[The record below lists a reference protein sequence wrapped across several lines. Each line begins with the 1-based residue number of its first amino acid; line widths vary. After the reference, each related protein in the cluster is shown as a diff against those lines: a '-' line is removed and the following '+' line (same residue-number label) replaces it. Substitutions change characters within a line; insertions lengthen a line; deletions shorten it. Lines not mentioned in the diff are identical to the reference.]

1 MPRRKAGPL
10 TEQRVDEALAAERKQ
25 SPCVKCGDNLHIYH
39 NKAGKHSCPKEDNNL
54 RGEQRERW
62 TQHDLNPRNEAAVIE
77 ARLAAANAPVEGTGL
92 PQVQS
97 QTLPVLTVPGVQARL
112 RQWQSFSSAGPVS
125 RGLASSE
132 RVEEKEQYLQEK
144 HSSGGSVTPATPGGG
159 HQGKTFVPSRGLA
172 SSERVEEKEQY
183 LPKKFS
189 SGGSITPATPG
200 WGHQGKTFVSSND
213 IVVGKSDGKGKGI
226 EKPAR
231 PKALLVPA
239 DYAERKPSGTV
250 GLKIKTV
257 VNFFRIDKLPKR
269 VFKYTIDLP
278 KMGGRDTNRHAKRLL
293 IEELMDEAPYLQSN
307 STHVATDFNSLIFS
321 TVDLFSAGGQQGIV
335 GRVEPT
341 TLRAQPGSTRPPIT
355 INVEYNG
362 SIACR
367 DILQRYVTN
376 QARDFDYADI
386 VTALNVFT
394 CKYLSRPQSDV
405 TVFRGSKFFINV
417 PEHQQENRNIHLSPG
432 LHLRRGFFASVRP
445 GMDST
450 FLNVNVAASAFFN
463 ELNLAR
469 FMAAHFKLKHHHS
482 RLTDSQTRIFG
493 RLVRG
498 LRVRLTYNPQTKEQ
512 LQDGSGKKK
521 TVAGIGETAD
531 LQMFYHDALGD
542 ISVQKYFNDRKQ
554 ISVCVWYC
562 Y

>member
-112 RQWQSFSSAGPVS
+112 RQWQSFSSAGPV
-125 RGLASSE
+125 
-132 RVEEKEQYLQEK
+132 
-144 HSSGGSVTPATPGGG
+144 
-159 HQGKTFVPSRGLA
+159 SRGLA

-463 ELNLAR
+463 ELNLAG